1 MFFWYLYTKRTKLRW
16 NPYFGYAECV
26 VAVNAADVTGVALSA
41 VVKLSLP
48 RGFAAVVV
56 DVVAVCASDVLKC
69 CCFLTLFA
77 IKGLKYKIQRFTLV
91 NALSF
96 RFTFDKLDYIF
107 F

>member
-1 MFFWYLYTKRTKLRW
+1 MGI
-16 NPYFGYAECV
+16 NCAESV
-26 VAVNAADVTGVALSA
+26 VALDAAAVTNSVPSA
-41 VVKLSLP
+41 VVKSSAALNA
-48 RGFAAVVV
+48 FTAVVV